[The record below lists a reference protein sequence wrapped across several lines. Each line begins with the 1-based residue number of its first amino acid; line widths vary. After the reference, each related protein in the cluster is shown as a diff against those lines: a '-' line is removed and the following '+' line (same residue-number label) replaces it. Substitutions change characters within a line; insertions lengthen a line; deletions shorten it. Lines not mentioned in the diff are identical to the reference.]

1 MTCDGKENMLKY
13 PKEVNIMKDIPMFTT
28 EYGVASL
35 VLKEVPYRQE
45 AYIRVR
51 DVQPGQLRELLGEC
65 ISFCRMV
72 GAERVYATGHD
83 ELENSA
89 YYGSVIQMRGEIQVD
104 GSLVENLFPVT
115 EQTVSRW
122 REICNDRLRDVDF
135 AATLTAADES
145 MILSSGGAYFIHR
158 QGELLGA
165 GWLED
170 GKLLL
175 LCAVLPGAGE
185 RVMHTLLSLTDGAPL
200 ELEVAS
206 TNLRAIRL
214 YERLGLIRT
223 KEITK
228 WYKIF

>member
-1 MTCDGKENMLKY
+1 
-13 PKEVNIMKDIPMFTT
+13 MKDIPLFTT
-28 EYGVASL
+28 EFGVASL

-45 AYIRVR
+45 AYVRVR
-51 DVQPGQLRELLGEC
+51 SAQPGQMGELLKEC
-65 ISFCRMV
+65 VSFCRMV
-72 GAERVYATGHD
+72 GAERVYATGYD
-83 ELENSA
+83 EQDDRVC
-89 YYGSVIQMRGEIQVD
+89 YGSVIQMRGELLVD

-122 REICNDRLRDVDF
+122 REICNDRMRQVDF

-145 MILSSGGAYFIHR
+145 RILSSGGAYFIHKN
-158 QGELLGA
+158 GELLGT

-175 LCAVLPGAGE
+175 ICGVQAGAGE
-185 RVMHTLLSLTDGAPL
+185 RVMHTLLSLTEGAPV

-206 TNLRAIRL
+206 TNLRAIKL

>member
-1 MTCDGKENMLKY
+1 
-13 PKEVNIMKDIPMFTT
+13 MKDIPLFTT
-28 EYGVASL
+28 EFGVASL

-45 AYIRVR
+45 AYVRVR
-51 DVQPGQLRELLGEC
+51 SAQAGQLDELLKEC
-65 ISFCRMV
+65 VSFCRMV

-83 ELENSA
+83 ELDGRA
-89 YYGSVIQMRGEIQVD
+89 YYGSVIQMRGELLVD

-122 REICNDRLRDVDF
+122 REICNDRMRQVDF
-135 AATLTAADES
+135 TATLTASDES
-145 MILSSGGAYFIHR
+145 RILSSGGAYFIHKN
-158 QGELLGA
+158 GELLGT

-175 LCAVLPGAGE
+175 ICGVQAGAGE
-185 RVMHTLLSLTDGAPL
+185 RVMHTLLALTEGAPV

>member
-1 MTCDGKENMLKY
+1 MTCDGKEIVLKY
-13 PKEVNIMKDIPMFTT
+13 PKEVNVMKDIPMFTT
-28 EYGVASL
+28 EFGVASL

-45 AYIRVR
+45 AYVRVR
-51 DVQPGQLRELLGEC
+51 NVQPGQLQELLKEC
-65 ISFCRMV
+65 VSFCRMV
-72 GAERVYATGHD
+72 GAERVFATCHD
-83 ELENSA
+83 ELDDNS
-89 YYGSVIQMRGEIQVD
+89 YYGSVIQMRGELPVD
-104 GSLVENLFPVT
+104 RSLVENLFPVT
-115 EQTVSRW
+115 EQTVTRW
-122 REICNDRLRDVDF
+122 REICNDRLRQVDF
-135 AATLTAADES
+135 AATLDSSDERR
-145 MILSSGGAYFIHR
+145 ILDSGGAYFIHR
-158 QGELLGA
+158 TGELLGT

-175 LCAVLPGAGE
+175 LCAVQRGAGE